1 MDPEIDFRTYLSS
14 LPDTSDDDDDNEV
27 FSLSKLFGY
36 DEELKRIPPVAP
48 RCDTHDGDDY
58 YDYDYDDDHDMT
70 EDEYRVY
77 KDQVLKSDGFD
88 VANIPGVNQFHQIL
102 PMDITYNTKHYEWYS
117 QLSVDEYNRR
127 INDTNKELEFV
138 KVLKAMSQVACVLR
152 FYMTFSAK
160 DLADGGNIKTY
171 QAVVLMGVGAEM
183 SMLSFRLKPPEDEQ
197 EGSDSHGKEWFWEE
211 DDLCDVEVLY
221 CMSKASSLI
230 TLPCIIRLKALHGAL
245 PHLYALKTVY
255 LYVCLEVF

>member
-1 MDPEIDFRTYLSS
+1 MSQLSDRSMDPEIDSRTYLSS
-14 LPDTSDDDDDNEV
+14 SSDTSDTSDDDDNEV

-48 RCDTHDGDDY
+48 RCDTHDGDN
-58 YDYDYDDDHDMT
+58 YDYDYDDDRDMT

-88 VANIPGVNQFHQIL
+88 VANIPGVNEFHQIL

-117 QLSVDEYNRR
+117 QLAVDEYNRR
-127 INDTNKELEFV
+127 FKDTNKELEFV
-138 KVLKAMSQVACVLR
+138 KVLKAMSQAACVLR

-171 QAVVLMGVGAEM
+171 QAVVLLGVGSKM
-183 SMLSFRLKPPEDEQ
+183 SVLSFRLKPPADEQ
-197 EGSDSHGKEWFWEE
+197 GSDSHGKEWFWKE
-211 DDLCDVEVLY
+211 DNLCNGGCVGD
-221 CMSKASSLI
+221 
-230 TLPCIIRLKALHGAL
+230 
-245 PHLYALKTVY
+245 
-255 LYVCLEVF
+255 

>member
-14 LPDTSDDDDDNEV
+14 SSDTSDTSDDDDNEV

-48 RCDTHDGDDY
+48 RCDTHDGDN
-58 YDYDYDDDHDMT
+58 YDYDSDDDRDMT

-88 VANIPGVNQFHQIL
+88 VANIPGVNEFHQIL

-117 QLSVDEYNRR
+117 QLAVDEYNRR
-127 INDTNKELEFV
+127 FKDANKELEFV
-138 KVLKAMSQVACVLR
+138 KVLKAMSQAACVLR

-171 QAVVLMGVGAEM
+171 QAVVLMGVGSKM
-183 SMLSFRLKPPEDEQ
+183 SVLSFRLKPPEDEQ
-197 EGSDSHGKEWFWEE
+197 DVQTVMGKNGSGKKITFAMLWLCWRLSRLHPYGVQEGCWAYVIHE
-211 DDLCDVEVLY
+211 
-221 CMSKASSLI
+221 LI
-230 TLPCIIRLKALHGAL
+230 
-245 PHLYALKTVY
+245 
-255 LYVCLEVF
+255 E

>member
-14 LPDTSDDDDDNEV
+14 SSDTSDTSDDDDDDDEV

-48 RCDTHDGDDY
+48 RCDYD
-58 YDYDYDDDHDMT
+58 DYDYDDDRDMT

-117 QLSVDEYNRR
+117 QLAVDEYNRR
-127 INDTNKELEFV
+127 IKDTNKELEFV
-138 KVLKAMSQVACVLR
+138 KVLKAMSQAACVLR

-171 QAVVLMGVGAEM
+171 QAVVLMGVGSKM
-183 SMLSFRLKPPEDEQ
+183 SVLSFRLKPPEDEQ
-197 EGSDSHGKEWFWEE
+197 GSDSHGKEWFWKE
-211 DDLCDVEVLY
+211 DDLCN
-221 CMSKASSLI
+221 
-230 TLPCIIRLKALHGAL
+230 G
-245 PHLYALKTVY
+245 
-255 LYVCLEVF
+255 